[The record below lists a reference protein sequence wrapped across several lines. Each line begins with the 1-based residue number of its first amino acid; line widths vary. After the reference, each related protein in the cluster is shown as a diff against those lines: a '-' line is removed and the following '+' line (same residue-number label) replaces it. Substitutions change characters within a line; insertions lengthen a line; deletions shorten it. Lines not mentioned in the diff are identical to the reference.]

1 MPSPAIR
8 LKQERLTSIHAMIHR
23 RDTSNLGIALATIG
37 IQIAT
42 TYDHTGSE
50 YEQLS
55 NPPIHGAVTAKIR

>member
-1 MPSPAIR
+1 
-8 LKQERLTSIHAMIHR
+8 MIHR

-37 IQIAT
+37 LQIAT